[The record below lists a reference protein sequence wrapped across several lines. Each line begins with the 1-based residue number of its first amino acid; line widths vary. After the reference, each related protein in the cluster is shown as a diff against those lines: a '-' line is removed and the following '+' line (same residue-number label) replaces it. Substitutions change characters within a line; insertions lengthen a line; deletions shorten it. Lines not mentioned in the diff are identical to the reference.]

1 MPSKK
6 KTEPAAPRYEV
17 RSALTGAIV
26 CGPYD
31 SKSDA
36 DREVQRL
43 NKECA
48 IGRTENGVELT
59 RDGRPLRHGGL
70 PMRYETV
77 TLEGVVIAGG

>member
-6 KTEPAAPRYEV
+6 KTEPAEPRYEV
-17 RSALTGAIV
+17 RSALTGAVV

-31 SKSDA
+31 SKTDA
-36 DREVQRL
+36 DRETTRL

-48 IGRTENGVELT
+48 IGRTESGVELT
-59 RDGRPLRHGGL
+59 RDGKPLRHDGL

-77 TLEGVVIAGG
+77 TVEGVILAGG